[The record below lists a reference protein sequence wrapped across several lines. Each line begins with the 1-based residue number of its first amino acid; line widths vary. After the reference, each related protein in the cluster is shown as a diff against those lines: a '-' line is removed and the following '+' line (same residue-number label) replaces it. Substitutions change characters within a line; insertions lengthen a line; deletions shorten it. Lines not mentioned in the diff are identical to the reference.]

1 MEKVEGRIL
10 GEIIGLLKEIQPLG
24 EFREETPLF
33 DSGQIDSLVIFD
45 RLLPKLESRYG
56 ITVKPLE
63 LIPEHFETPG
73 AIAEYVE
80 GKIQEL

>member
-45 RLLPKLESRYG
+45 RLLPELESRYG

-73 AIAEYVE
+73 VIAEYVE